1 MAPLHHLNHA
11 ALNKVGGG
19 EVFDA
24 LAAQLDGAL
33 GDRATLALQQ
43 IGDGAQGGGFT
54 RAVASQDS
62 HNFAIGHLQGN
73 TLEHQNHMVVDDL
86 NAIDIEHNF

>member
-43 IGDGAQGGGFT
+43 IGDGAQCGGFP
-54 RAVASQDS
+54 RAITSQNS
-62 HNFAIGHLQGN
+62 HNFAIGYL
-73 TLEHQNHMVVDDL
+73 
-86 NAIDIEHNF
+86 